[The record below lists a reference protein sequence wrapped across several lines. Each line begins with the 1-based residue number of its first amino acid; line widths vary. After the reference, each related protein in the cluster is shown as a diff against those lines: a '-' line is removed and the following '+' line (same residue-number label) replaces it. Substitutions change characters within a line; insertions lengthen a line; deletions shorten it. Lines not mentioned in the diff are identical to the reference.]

1 MSEST
6 LPLSD
11 LDSLEQYLASIA
23 EDKSEGKTGEEIKAF
38 RESDPGKE
46 LAAWIKEKFHRCTS
60 LRFKEER
67 QWNLNLAFYNGNQW
81 VEMLPMNSAVNAGQ
95 LSMPKALTAGNKS
108 RERQT
113 INRIKP
119 IIRTEMAKFISNRPG
134 ASVIPATD
142 EDEDIL
148 AAKAGEKVWESTSNR
163 RLLQEEFIDAV
174 FWMCVT
180 GNGFVKTTWNKSIKD
195 TDADTPG
202 DVDYGSVDPYKL
214 FFPDLKIKDIQAQ
227 PYIIHAYAKP
237 VEWLEMTYKEA
248 LQGQRVTP
256 SCNEAASITEQ
267 SYARPRGTDEKA
279 FDSAMLMELW
289 VKPGNCPHLPNGGM
303 VIMVGDIIVDYYDEG
318 IPYDHE
324 MYPFSHLHH
333 IKTERFYRASIIEDL
348 IDLQRDYNKLRSQIA
363 ESRKK
368 MAKPQLMAPQGSVV
382 ASKITNEIGT
392 LIEYRQGM
400 EPPQP
405 MPMQTIPQYVL
416 QEVEYI
422 KADFEDISGQHE
434 VSKGQTPTGVTAATA
449 IAYLQESDDSFILPT
464 FKAIESAYGSI
475 AKQTLKLCSQFWDIP
490 RTVKVIGKDEVF
502 SIEQLSGADLVRGT
516 DIRVEPGSSLPVSK
530 AARQALVMDLM
541 MNFPQDVPASTGLE
555 MMEIGA
561 DTKLMDILK
570 GSERQAKRENI
581 RMKRLT
587 VDNLEQYDQMWT
599 EQMNSAGH
607 GLDGAEMPIDPMT
620 GMPLEPPLLVPV
632 NDWDDHDVHIE
643 QHNAFR
649 RTQEFEALAE
659 EIKTLFQSHVKQH
672 ESARQQKQL
681 EQMLSQIPT
690 DGSTPGVSGTMNG
703 TAMDLDMGAAGAEG
717 LPPEEPNAAPGAV
730 ESAEMP
736 TDGGAL
742 DGL

>member
-6 LPLSD
+6 LPTSALE
-11 LDSLEQYLASIA
+11 SLEQYLASLEGGA
-23 EDKSEGKTGEEIKAF
+23 PEGKTGAEIKSF
-38 RESDPGKE
+38 RESKEGKE
-46 LAAWIKEKFHRCTS
+46 LAGWIKEKFTRCST

-81 VEMLPMNSAVNAGQ
+81 VEMLPMNAPMNAGQ
-95 LSMPKALTAGNKS
+95 LSMPKAITAGGKS

-163 RLLQEEFIDAV
+163 RLLQDEFIDAV

-180 GNGFVKTTWNKSIKD
+180 GNGFIKTTWNENIKD

-202 DVDYGSVDPYKL
+202 DIDYGSVDPYKL

-227 PYIIHAYAKP
+227 PFIIHAYAKP
-237 VEWLEMTYKEA
+237 VEWLEMTYKDA
-248 LQGQRVTP
+248 LQGARVTP

-267 SYARPRGTDEKA
+267 SYARPRGTDEKG

-289 VKPGNCPHLPNGGM
+289 VKPGNCPLLPNGGM

-318 IPYDHE
+318 LPYDHE

-368 MAKPQLMAPQGSVV
+368 MAKPQIMAPRGSVV

-405 MPMQTIPQYVL
+405 MPLQNVPQYVL

-464 FKAIESAYGSI
+464 FKAIEAAYGSI
-475 AKQTLKLCSQFWDIP
+475 AKQTLKLCSQYWDIP

-516 DIRVEPGSSLPVSK
+516 DVRVEPGSSLPVSK
-530 AARQALVMDLM
+530 AARQALIMDLM
-541 MNFPQDVPASTGLE
+541 MNFPEAVPQSTGLE

-561 DTKLMDILK
+561 DVKLMDILK

-581 RMKRLT
+581 KMKRLMP
-587 VDNLEQYDQMWT
+587 EQIAQYEEEWNMAMAQQGFGDEEGQT
-599 EQMNSAGH
+599 P
-607 GLDGAEMPIDPMT
+607 LIDPQS
-620 GMPLEPPLLVPV
+620 GMPLEPPLLIPV
-632 NDWDDHDVHIE
+632 NDWDDHAVHIE
-643 QHNAFR
+643 EHNAFR
-649 RTQEFEALAE
+649 RTQEFEALPD
-659 EIKTLFQSHVKQH
+659 EIKTLFQSHVSQH
-672 ESARQQKQL
+672 QSAQQQDQL
-681 EQMLSQIPT
+681 MQMLSQIPT
-690 DGSTPGVSGTMNG
+690 DGSTPGVSGSMNG
-703 TAMDLDMGAAGAEG
+703 TELDLNMGSEGAEG
-717 LPPEEPNAAPGAV
+717 MPPEDPNAAPGAV
-730 ESAEMP
+730 ETTEMP
-736 TDGGAL
+736 TDGGVL
-742 DGL
+742 